1 MKHLQGSADH
11 LNGRAVIFLDL
22 KEPQTFMDDQAGMGL
37 IAVFCAA
44 GEVDLLELIIQ
55 VIRLPREH
63 SRLINRFYKRYF
75 QEIEEIKRSF
85 PERISKII
93 IEVLEEMEEKEEVS
107 EPIRE
112 AFREMFSPGR
122 KEKSEQSEET
132 AEKPSRLP
140 QPEFYSTMI
149 PLPNREFFESY
160 TQAED
165 GFDFDIIDLERSEHL
180 GVAHLILD
188 AHARLYV
195 AEYMIQKEQQI
206 ALPSEKHYKSPHKN
220 YRDLSK
226 EEFKRLLTELSSEL
240 MFLIETGRNTGRVF
254 ADLKQLTYGS
264 YLMGEVVGLYKIST
278 TRDPNRIKL
287 MELYFRKIFSLIDED
302 YLLTK
307 KITEEI
313 QKYSV

>member
-1 MKHLQGSADH
+1 MKYLQGSADH

-37 IAVFCAA
+37 IAVFCAVS
-44 GEVDLLELIIQ
+44 EVDLLELIIQ

-85 PERISKII
+85 PERITKII
-93 IEVLEEMEEKEEVS
+93 TEVLEEMEEKEEVS

-112 AFREMFSPGR
+112 AFREMFSPGW

-160 TQAED
+160 TQAEES
-165 GFDFDIIDLERSEHL
+165 FDFDIIDLERSEHL
-180 GVAHLILD
+180 EVAHLILD

-206 ALPSEKHYKSPHKN
+206 ALPSEEHYKSPYKN
-220 YRDLSK
+220 YKELSK

-240 MFLIETGRNTGRVF
+240 MFLIETDRDSNRVF

-264 YLMGEVVGLYKIST
+264 YLMGEVVSLYNIST

-307 KITEEI
+307 KINEEI

>member
-149 PLPNREFFESY
+149 PLPNPIHRPRMVS
-160 TQAED
+160 
-165 GFDFDIIDLERSEHL
+165 
-180 GVAHLILD
+180 
-188 AHARLYV
+188 
-195 AEYMIQKEQQI
+195 
-206 ALPSEKHYKSPHKN
+206 
-220 YRDLSK
+220 
-226 EEFKRLLTELSSEL
+226 
-240 MFLIETGRNTGRVF
+240 
-254 ADLKQLTYGS
+254 
-264 YLMGEVVGLYKIST
+264 IST
-278 TRDPNRIKL
+278 LSIWNAVNTWGL
-287 MELYFRKIFSLIDED
+287 HTLFSM
-302 YLLTK
+302 LTPGSMWRS
-307 KITEEI
+307 T
-313 QKYSV
+313 